1 MYVFI
6 TIVTQK
12 YFTCNVGAYEKV
24 RVKEFH
30 KTDIF
35 AGIRPFLNMENYVI
49 IGWKH
54 WNYECIYVSYDMCQ
68 SDGFS
73 DSASVVLF
81 LWYYFEQVCK
91 MYYNKFQV
99 SLLDLMKMNQHHE
112 MVAKERL

>member
-1 MYVFI
+1 
-6 TIVTQK
+6 
-12 YFTCNVGAYEKV
+12 
-24 RVKEFH
+24 
-30 KTDIF
+30 
-35 AGIRPFLNMENYVI
+35 
-49 IGWKH
+49 
-54 WNYECIYVSYDMCQ
+54 MCQ